1 MKHFLAVFLNQV
13 LVHIFDHELG
23 ENAITRNFPCVK
35 IKEHFSSAKQGTDL
49 HEQT

>member
-1 MKHFLAVFLNQV
+1 MKHFLAVLLNQV
-13 LVHIFDHELG
+13 LMHIFDHELG

-35 IKEHFSSAKQGTDL
+35 IKEHFSSRKQGTDL